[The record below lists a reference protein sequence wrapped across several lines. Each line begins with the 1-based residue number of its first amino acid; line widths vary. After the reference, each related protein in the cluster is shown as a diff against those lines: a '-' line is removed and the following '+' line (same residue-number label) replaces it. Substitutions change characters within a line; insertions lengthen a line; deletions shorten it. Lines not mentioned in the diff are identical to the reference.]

1 MGNNNSF
8 GYLIFHHT
16 LMYISLAIPLAILPV
31 PLWVTLAV
39 PALAY
44 LPIIM
49 ISPTVFGIVH
59 LLYSLLLRPGLY
71 IWALVFTIG
80 GKQDFIA
87 IAFYILF
94 ALQLWSIIKNFM
106 HTLLTAISTIKNE

>member
-1 MGNNNSF
+1 MNSNNSS
-8 GYLIFHHT
+8 GYLIFRHT

-31 PLWVTLAV
+31 PIWVALVV
-39 PALAY
+39 PALVY

-49 ISPTVFGIVH
+49 FSPTIFGIVQ

-94 ALQLWSIIKNFM
+94 ALQLWSIIKNFI
-106 HTLLTAISTIKNE
+106 HTLLTAIFTFRN